1 MAHVIQPFWALAAL
15 ALAADGDIVDETG
28 ADGIFFGYGVVR
40 AVEPDTGALT
50 LDHGAIKGCMPAMT
64 MMYRVAR
71 PDLSR
76 TLRPGDVVNFTI
88 DGGKYTIL
96 EATVVRR
103 PVPDGAVT
111 RP

>member
-1 MAHVIQPFWALAAL
+1 MALVFHPVWALAAL
-15 ALAADGDIVDETG
+15 ALAADGDIVVETG
-28 ADGIFFGYGVVR
+28 ADGIFFGHGIVR
-40 AVEPDTGALT
+40 SVEPATGTLT

-76 TLRPGDVVNFTI
+76 ILRPGDVVDFTI

-103 PVPDGAVT
+103 SAPDGAVT